1 MARSTKA
8 GLTVANTPTPG
19 RWWLTFPLGL
29 LMTLEIALGLQ
40 ILIAIW
46 PDVAKVPNVA
56 VATAQTQTTTTTTVA
71 STTPTT
77 AVSPAAATPVAT
89 QPGPTHFA
97 TVSVV
102 GYHWTDPSPDG
113 LYLVAIIVLAALG
126 ASVHALMS
134 FASFMGNRHYVRS
147 WTWWYVAQAPVGI
160 VLAVVFYLALR
171 GGLLAVSTST
181 GEISPYGIGAIAALV
196 GMFSKQAADKLQE
209 VFDTLFKSAGDA
221 ARKDKLTGT
230 HFEVTD
236 ICPDSVAVGT
246 TELTV
251 QLIGTNFAA
260 GMKVEIGGVA
270 RTSTVVDETH
280 CTVDLLPV
288 DVSSPAVI
296 SLTVTGPD
304 ATQPPSIAH
313 LRVRPR
319 IDDVQLPAGSNTMTI
334 AGAGFV
340 AESTVEVGGQPRAI
354 VSTTGTSIEASR
366 EPTDTR
372 DAVRVRNPD
381 TAGGLSG
388 PPP

>member
-1 MARSTKA
+1 M
-8 GLTVANTPTPG
+8 ANTPTPG

-29 LMTLEIALGLQ
+29 LMILEIALGLQ

-56 VATAQTQTTTTTTVA
+56 VATAQTQTTTTTTTA
-71 STTPTT
+71 TTTTTT
-77 AVSPAAATPVAT
+77 AGSPAVTTAIPV
-89 QPGPTHFA
+89 QPVPTHFA
-97 TVSVV
+97 TVSIV

-113 LYLVAIIVLAALG
+113 LYLVAVIVLAALG

-160 VLAVVFYLALR
+160 VLAVVFYLAVR

-209 VFDTLFKSAGDA
+209 VFDTLFKSTGDA

-236 ICPDSVAVGT
+236 LSPDSVNIGS

-251 QLIGTNFAA
+251 QLIGTDFVA

-270 RTSTVVDETH
+270 RTSTVVDQTH
-280 CTVDLLPV
+280 CTVELLPV
-288 DVSSPAVI
+288 DVASSGVI
-296 SLTVTGPD
+296 GLTVTGPD
-304 ATQPPSIAH
+304 ASQPPSTAH

-319 IDDVQLPAGSNTMTI
+319 VDDVQLPDGTDTITITGS
-334 AGAGFV
+334 GFV
-340 AESTVEVGGQPRAI
+340 AESTVEVGGQPRAV
-354 VSTTGTSIEASR
+354 VSTTGTTIEASR